1 MISGKN
7 ALLDCLDDSLEICFH
22 FSTPFS
28 DLSSHFTM
36 QRFACQG
43 IISSTPTSV
52 KDSIAKSDL
61 SPFANAWATETV
73 GFFFAFVFLPITFTV
88 T

>member
-1 MISGKN
+1 
-7 ALLDCLDDSLEICFH
+7 
-22 FSTPFS
+22 
-28 DLSSHFTM
+28 M

-43 IISSTPTSV
+43 MISSTPTSV

-61 SPFANAWATETV
+61 SPFARAWATETV
-73 GFFFAFVFLPITFTV
+73 GFFFALVFLPITFTV